1 VGETLEFA
9 FQCKSGGRSVRERD
23 GMTAEQLEAAR
34 RMDIDGMSRKV
45 ALTLLGLRDVEDTFV
60 GDTNVRGV
68 SGGQRRRV
76 TVGEMSMTRVPVLC
90 GDEISTGLDA
100 ASTYDMVETLLH
112 LGRLQN
118 FSRVF
123 SLLQPSPEVVSL
135 FDEVIVLAEGLVI
148 YAGPI
153 EQVED
158 YFANAGFTSPEFM
171 DVADFL
177 QMVSTEDRGTLFSPG
192 ETAPT
197 VADLAEIFQES
208 EQGLRIHNLI
218 KAPNDLIFSPRGSV
232 KQLKL
237 EGVFQLEAIKKKYA
251 NKWYRSIQLISQ
263 RFLTL
268 WIRDKKVLMFSI
280 VRNVINGASV
290 GGAFFNAGDFISI
303 QGALFQTGIFILLG
317 SLQSSSGL
325 VEDRVLY
332 HKQAKA
338 NFYSAWP
345 YVFGQAISQ
354 LPQVRGDLCLFAS
367 SVVIT
372 DQFTLR
378 FLATNENQAS
388 LRYPSVGGNP
398 LLYDWIS
405 RQRKFLEL
413 RHLLHRS
420 LCFCNADEPT
430 NGTICFFWHQLT
442 GSGLWRLYTFLRHS
456 VQRFYHTTGYHSRLL
471 FLDLLVEPVRMGV
484 QCPNYKRGVLWK
496 MA

>member
-9 FQCKSGGRSVRERD
+9 FQCKSGGRAVRERD
-23 GMTAEQLEAAR
+23 GMTAEQLEVAQ
-34 RMDIDGMSRKV
+34 RMDIDGISRKV
-45 ALTLLGLRDVEDTFV
+45 ALTLLGLREVEDTFV

-100 ASTYDMVETLLH
+100 ASTYDMVDTLLH

-135 FDEVIVLAEGLVI
+135 FDEVILLAEGLLM

-153 EQVED
+153 EEVED
-158 YFANAGFTSPEFM
+158 YFAKIGFTSPEFV

-177 QMVSTEDRGTLFSPG
+177 QMVSTEDRDTLFSPG
-192 ETAPT
+192 EKAPT
-197 VADLAEIFQES
+197 VADLAEIFQKS

-218 KAPNDLIFSPRGSV
+218 EAPDDFIFSERGRVFQS
-232 KQLKL
+232 
-237 EGVFQLEAIKKKYA
+237 EDVFQLEAIKKKYA
-251 NKWYRSIQLISQ
+251 NRWYRSIQLISR

-268 WIRDKKVLMFSI
+268 WVRDKKVLMFSI

-290 GGAFFNAGDFISI
+290 GGAFLNAGDFISI

-325 VEDRVLY
+325 VADRVLY

-345 YVFGQAISQ
+345 YVLGRAISQ
-354 LPQVRGDLCLFAS
+354 LPQVRGDLYLFAS
-367 SVVIT
+367 SVVIS
-372 DQFTLR
+372 DKFTLR
-378 FLATNENQAS
+378 FLTTNETQDAAP
-388 LRYPSVGGNP
+388 RYPSVGDNP

-405 RQRKFLEL
+405 RQRKFFEL
-413 RHLLHRS
+413 RHLLRRS

-430 NGTICFFWHQLT
+430 NGTICFFRHQRT

-456 VQRFYHTTGYHSRLL
+456 FQRFYHTTGYHS
-471 FLDLLVEPVRMGV
+471 
-484 QCPNYKRGVLWK
+484 
-496 MA
+496 